1 MMKAELDR
9 MNAENEHL
17 RTVLDEINGKY
28 QSLKMHITSLMNHQH
43 NPDAADQN
51 KSADHKVFFSR
62 TALGLIERNSK
73 PLIYMIDV

>member
-17 RTVLDEINGKY
+17 RSVLDEINGKY

-51 KSADHKVFFSR
+51 KSADHKVFFFTYCTWINR
-62 TALGLIERNSK
+62 AKFKTPNL
-73 PLIYMIDV
+73 YD